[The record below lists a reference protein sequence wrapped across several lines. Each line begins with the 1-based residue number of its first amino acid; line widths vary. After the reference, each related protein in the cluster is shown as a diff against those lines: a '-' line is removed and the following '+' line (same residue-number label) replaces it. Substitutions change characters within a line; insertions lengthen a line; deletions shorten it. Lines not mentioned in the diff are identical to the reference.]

1 MKKNGAKKPIYKR
14 WWVWLIVVLFG
25 LGVIGNL
32 TGGSGNKSAENTT
45 ESSTSSSDDD
55 TTVNDD
61 DSADTDSDEED
72 SESASEDSSS
82 TESSSKS
89 DIPAEYVAALD
100 KAESYANDMNMSKQ
114 GVYEQLTSEY
124 GEKFS
129 TQAAQYAIDHLT
141 DVDWNANALAKA
153 RSYQS
158 DMSMSPEAIRDQL
171 TSDSGEKFTPDEANY
186 AIQHLNDK

>member
-1 MKKNGAKKPIYKR
+1 MAKDGIKKPIHKR
-14 WWVWLIVVLFG
+14 WWFWLIVVLFC
-25 LGVIGNL
+25 LVVIGNL

-45 ESSTSSSDDD
+45 ESSAPSSDD
-55 TTVNDD
+55 TTTDDD
-61 DSADTDSDEED
+61 DSGNTSSDDTDSESD
-72 SESASEDSSS
+72 SAESSS
-82 TESSSKS
+82 SESSSKA
-89 DIPAEYVAALD
+89 DVPTEYLSALD
-100 KAESYANDMNMSKQ
+100 KAESYAKGMNMSKQ
-114 GVYEQLTSEY
+114 AVYEQLTSEY

-129 TQAAQYAIDHLT
+129 AQAAQYAIDHLT